1 MFSIMY
7 LYDCD
12 ITYLFEWTVL
22 LVEIKKSTS
31 KYFALDTSVH
41 RDAWR
46 ENLSGQELAVF
57 VSYISLQK

>member
-1 MFSIMY
+1 MFSVMY

-31 KYFALDTSVH
+31 KYFALDTTAH
-41 RDAWR
+41 EDAWR
-46 ENLSGQELAVF
+46 ENLSG
-57 VSYISLQK
+57 